1 MDGKLEIETYSLV
14 RTASPVMDIFPTGGN
29 PAKVYKCD
37 ECKALLL
44 GAEDARDHLWWH
56 DLLVQAPR

>member
-1 MDGKLEIETYSLV
+1 MDGKLEIETYSLT
-14 RTASPVMDIFPTGGN
+14 RTASPAMDLLPTEGS
-29 PAKVYKCD
+29 PVQFYKCD

-56 DLLVQAPR
+56 DLLIQAPK